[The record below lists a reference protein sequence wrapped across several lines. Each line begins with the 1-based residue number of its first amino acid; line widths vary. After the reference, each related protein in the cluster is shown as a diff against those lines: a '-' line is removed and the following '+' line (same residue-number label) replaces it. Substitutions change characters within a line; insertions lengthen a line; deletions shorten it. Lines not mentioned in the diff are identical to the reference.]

1 MYGRYNAIISDTIKS
16 LRRRRGYTQKEVAD
30 LLGVDRSTY
39 CYYELGKIKPD
50 ISTIMKLSNIFGVH
64 YSGILESEYTS
75 AKYTDEILSAGDID
89 AEVLR
94 FGDLD
99 NEEKC
104 LLLAFRVVSES
115 SRREIIEFALRRV
128 KDKQNKN
135 V

>member
-1 MYGRYNAIISDTIKS
+1 MCGRYTVIISDTIKN

-50 ISTIMKLSNIFGVH
+50 VSTIMKLSNIFGVH
-64 YSGILESEYTS
+64 YSGILESEYNSEKCKDDGLCAT
-75 AKYTDEILSAGDID
+75 DID
-89 AEVLR
+89 SDVLR

-104 LLLAFRVVSES
+104 LLLAFRVASES
-115 SRREIIEFALRRV
+115 ARREIIEFALRKI
-128 KDKQNKN
+128 KDK
-135 V
+135 